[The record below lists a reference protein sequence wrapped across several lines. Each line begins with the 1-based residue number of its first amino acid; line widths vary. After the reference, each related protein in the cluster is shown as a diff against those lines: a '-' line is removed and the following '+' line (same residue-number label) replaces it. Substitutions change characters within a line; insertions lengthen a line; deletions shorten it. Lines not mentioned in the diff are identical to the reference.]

1 MKYLEF
7 ANKALESALIEG
19 IEVSNCKA
27 SIVNALATPLCFS
40 CDNLAMVRTGLGRAI
55 YNAIQASI
63 VEQME
68 DGSSSELCV
77 ISEPKNYISFETPE
91 DYVYLALIEC
101 ANNNWEGVV
110 GNLYHTIK
118 GAGFDLEQIFDEAI
132 KFIGEV

>member
-19 IEVSNCKA
+19 VYIEDVKA
-27 SIVNALATPLCFS
+27 SIVNSVGSPLTFNCG
-40 CDNLAMVRTGLGRAI
+40 NLPMVQIGIGRAI

-63 VEQME
+63 IEQME
-68 DGSSSELCV
+68 DSSSSELYV
-77 ISEPKNYISFETPE
+77 IAEPKNYISFGTPV
-91 DYVYLALIEC
+91 DYIYLALIEC

-118 GAGFDLEQIFDEAI
+118 GAGFDLEQLFDETI
-132 KFIGEV
+132 KYIEEV